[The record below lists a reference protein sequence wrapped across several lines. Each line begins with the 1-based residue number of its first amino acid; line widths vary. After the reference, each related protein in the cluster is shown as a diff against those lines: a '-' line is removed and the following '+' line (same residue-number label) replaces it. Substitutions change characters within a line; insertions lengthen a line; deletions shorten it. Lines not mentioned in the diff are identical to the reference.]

1 MTGAEALRV
10 ALPRLQAA
18 GVEGAAR
25 DLRLLLAFAI
35 GIPPDRLT
43 LMLNDPL
50 SDAAIA
56 RFDAAV
62 AARAARQPVSQIVGG
77 RLFWGRWFRVTPDV
91 LDPRPETETLI
102 AAALSGVFSR
112 VLDLGTGSGA
122 ILITL
127 LAERSGAVGTGV
139 DLSEKAL
146 SVAAGNATS
155 LLVADRATFLQSD
168 WLRGVSGTF
177 DLVAANPPYISEA
190 EMPGLSPEVGLWEP
204 RLALTPGG
212 DGLEAYRSILR
223 DIRTVLA
230 PSARVLLEIGAS
242 QGDAVASLC
251 RTAGLQAVLVLQDI
265 DGRDRVVSA
274 IAPPGGL

>member
-1 MTGAEALRV
+1 MTGAEALRA

-25 DLRLLLAFAI
+25 DLRLLLAFAT

-43 LMLNDPL
+43 PVLADPL
-50 SDAAIA
+50 PGAAAA
-56 RFDAAV
+56 RFEAAV
-62 AARAARQPVSQIVGG
+62 SARVSHQPVSQIVGG

-102 AAALSGVFSR
+102 AAALDGEFSR

-127 LAERSGAVGTGV
+127 LAERGEATGTGV
-139 DLSEKAL
+139 DLSPKAL
-146 SVAAGNATS
+146 SVAAANAAALS
-155 LLVADRATFLQSD
+155 VAGRATFLQSD
-168 WLRGVSGTF
+168 WLSAVRGRF
-177 DLVAANPPYISEA
+177 DLVVANPPYIAEA
-190 EMPGLSPEVGLWEP
+190 ELPALSPEVRLWEP

-212 DGLEAYRSILR
+212 DGLDACRSILR
-223 DIRTVLA
+223 DVRSVLV
-230 PSARVLLEIGAS
+230 PSGRVLLEIGAS
-242 QGDAVASLC
+242 QGDAVAALC
-251 RTAGLQAVLVLQDI
+251 QSAGLQAVTVLQDM

-274 IAPPGGL
+274 VAA

>member
-1 MTGAEALRV
+1 MTGTEALRA

-18 GVEGAAR
+18 GAEGAAR

-35 GIPPDRLT
+35 GIAPDRLT
-43 LMLNDPL
+43 LVLNDPL
-50 SDAAIA
+50 PEAAIA
-56 RFDAAV
+56 RFEAAV

-102 AAALSGVFSR
+102 AAALDGAFSR

-139 DLSEKAL
+139 DLSRNAL
-146 SVAAGNATS
+146 SVATGNAVS
-155 LLVADRATFLQSD
+155 LSVADRTSFLQSD
-168 WLRGVSGTF
+168 WLGAVSGSF
-177 DLVAANPPYISEA
+177 DLVVANPPYISEA
-190 EMPGLSPEVGLWEP
+190 EMSGLSPEVRQWEP

-223 DIRTVLA
+223 DVRRVLA
-230 PSARVLLEIGAS
+230 PSGRLLLEIGAG
-242 QGDAVASLC
+242 QGAAVAALC
-251 RTAGLQAVLVLQDI
+251 RTAGLQAVTVLQDM

-274 IAPPGGL
+274 IAASGGL

>member
-1 MTGAEALRV
+1 MTGTEALRA

-25 DLRLLLAFAI
+25 DLRLLLAFAT

-43 LMLNDPL
+43 PVLADPL
-50 SDAAIA
+50 PGAAAA
-56 RFDAAV
+56 RFEAAV
-62 AARAARQPVSQIVGG
+62 TARVARQPVSQIVGG

-102 AAALSGVFSR
+102 AAALDGEFSR

-127 LAERSGAVGTGV
+127 LAERAGATGTGV
-139 DLSEKAL
+139 DLSPKAL
-146 SVAAGNATS
+146 SVAAANAAALS
-155 LLVADRATFLQSD
+155 VAGRATFLQSD
-168 WLRGVSGTF
+168 WLSAVRGRF
-177 DLVAANPPYISEA
+177 DLVVANPPYIA
-190 EMPGLSPEVGLWEP
+190 QADMPGLSPEVRLWEP

-212 DGLEAYRSILR
+212 DGLGAYRSILR
-223 DIRTVLA
+223 DVRSVLV
-230 PSARVLLEIGAS
+230 PGGRVLLETGAG
-242 QGDAVASLC
+242 QGDAVAALC
-251 RTAGLQAVLVLQDI
+251 QSAGLQAVRVLPDM

-274 IAPPGGL
+274 VAA

>member
-1 MTGAEALRV
+1 MTGAEALRA

-56 RFDAAV
+56 RFEAAV
-62 AARAARQPVSQIVGG
+62 VARVSRQPVSQIVGG

-102 AAALSGVFSR
+102 AAALDGAFSR

-127 LAERSGAVGTGV
+127 LAERSGPVGTGV

-146 SVAAGNATS
+146 SVAAGNAAALS
-155 LLVADRATFLQSD
+155 VADRATFLQSD

-177 DLVAANPPYISEA
+177 DLVVANPPYISEA
-190 EMPGLSPEVGLWEP
+190 EMPGLSPEVRRWEP

-212 DGLEAYRSILR
+212 DGLEAYRRILR

-230 PSARVLLEIGAS
+230 PSARVLLEIGSA
-242 QGDAVASLC
+242 QGDAVAALC
-251 RTAGLQAVLVLQDI
+251 RTAGLQAVTVLQDL

-274 IAPPGGL
+274 IASPGGL

>member
-1 MTGAEALRV
+1 MTGAEALRA

-25 DLRLLLAFAI
+25 DLRLLLAFAT

-43 LMLNDPL
+43 PVLADPL
-50 SDAAIA
+50 PGAAAA
-56 RFDAAV
+56 RFEAAV
-62 AARAARQPVSQIVGG
+62 SARVSRQPVSQIVGG

-102 AAALSGVFSR
+102 AAALDGEFSR

-127 LAERSGAVGTGV
+127 LAERGEATGTGV
-139 DLSEKAL
+139 DLSPKAL
-146 SVAAGNATS
+146 SVAAANAAALS
-155 LLVADRATFLQSD
+155 VAGRATFLQSD
-168 WLRGVSGTF
+168 WLSAVRGRF
-177 DLVAANPPYISEA
+177 DLVVANPPYIAEA
-190 EMPGLSPEVGLWEP
+190 ELPALSPEVRLWEP

-212 DGLEAYRSILR
+212 DGLDACRSILR
-223 DIRTVLA
+223 DVRSVLV
-230 PSARVLLEIGAS
+230 PSGRVLLEIGAS
-242 QGDAVASLC
+242 QGDAVAALC
-251 RTAGLQAVLVLQDI
+251 QSAGLQAVTVLQDM

-274 IAPPGGL
+274 VAA

>member
-1 MTGAEALRV
+1 MTGAEALRA

-25 DLRLLLAFAI
+25 DLRLLLAFAT

-43 LMLNDPL
+43 PVLADPL
-50 SDAAIA
+50 PGAAAA
-56 RFDAAV
+56 RFEAAV
-62 AARAARQPVSQIVGG
+62 TARVARQPVSQIVGG

-102 AAALSGVFSR
+102 ATALDGEFSR

-127 LAERSGAVGTGV
+127 LAERAGATGTGV
-139 DLSEKAL
+139 DLSPKAL
-146 SVAAGNATS
+146 SVAAANAAALS
-155 LLVADRATFLQSD
+155 VAGRATFLQSD
-168 WLRGVSGTF
+168 WLSAVRGRF
-177 DLVAANPPYISEA
+177 DLVVANPPYIAQA
-190 EMPGLSPEVGLWEP
+190 EMPGLSPEVRLWEP

-212 DGLEAYRSILR
+212 DGLDACRSILR
-223 DIRTVLA
+223 DVRSVLV
-230 PSARVLLEIGAS
+230 PSGRALLEIGAS
-242 QGDAVASLC
+242 QGDAVAALC
-251 RTAGLQAVLVLQDI
+251 QSAGLQAVTVLQDM

-274 IAPPGGL
+274 VAA

>member
-1 MTGAEALRV
+1 MTGAEALRA

-43 LMLNDPL
+43 PVLADAL
-50 SDAAIA
+50 SGAAAA
-56 RFDAAV
+56 RFEAAV
-62 AARAARQPVSQIVGG
+62 SARVSRQPVSQIVGG

-102 AAALSGVFSR
+102 AAALDGEFSR

-127 LAERSGAVGTGV
+127 LAERAGATGTGV
-139 DLSEKAL
+139 DLSPKAL
-146 SVAAGNATS
+146 SVATANAAALSVAG
-155 LLVADRATFLQSD
+155 RATFLQSD
-168 WLRGVSGTF
+168 WLSAVRGRF
-177 DLVAANPPYISEA
+177 DLVVANPPYIAEA
-190 EMPGLSPEVGLWEP
+190 ELPALSPEVRLWEP

-212 DGLEAYRSILR
+212 DGLDACRSILR
-223 DIRTVLA
+223 DVRSVLV
-230 PSARVLLEIGAS
+230 PGGRILLETGAS
-242 QGDAVASLC
+242 QGDAVAALC
-251 RTAGLQAVLVLQDI
+251 QTAGLQAVTVLQDM

-274 IAPPGGL
+274 FAA

>member
-1 MTGAEALRV
+1 MTGAEALRA

-25 DLRLLLAFAI
+25 DLRLLLAFAT

-43 LMLNDPL
+43 PVLADPL
-50 SDAAIA
+50 PGAAAA
-56 RFDAAV
+56 RFEAAV
-62 AARAARQPVSQIVGG
+62 TARVARQPVSQIVGG

-102 AAALSGVFSR
+102 ATALDGEFSR

-127 LAERSGAVGTGV
+127 LAERAGATGTGV
-139 DLSEKAL
+139 DLSPKAL
-146 SVAAGNATS
+146 SVAAANAAALS
-155 LLVADRATFLQSD
+155 VAGRATFLQSD
-168 WLRGVSGTF
+168 WLSAVRGRF
-177 DLVAANPPYISEA
+177 DLVVANPPYIAEA
-190 EMPGLSPEVGLWEP
+190 DMPGLSPEVRLWEP

-212 DGLEAYRSILR
+212 DGLDACRSILR
-223 DIRTVLA
+223 DVRSVLV
-230 PSARVLLEIGAS
+230 PSGRALLEIGAS
-242 QGDAVASLC
+242 QGDAVAALC
-251 RTAGLQAVLVLQDI
+251 QSAGLQAVTVLQDM

-274 IAPPGGL
+274 VAA

>member
-1 MTGAEALRV
+1 MTGAEALRA

-25 DLRLLLAFAI
+25 DLRLLLAFAT

-43 LMLNDPL
+43 PVLADPL
-50 SDAAIA
+50 PGAAAA
-56 RFDAAV
+56 RFEAAV
-62 AARAARQPVSQIVGG
+62 TARVARQPVSQIVGG

-102 AAALSGVFSR
+102 ATALDGEFSR

-127 LAERSGAVGTGV
+127 LAERAGATGTGV
-139 DLSEKAL
+139 DLSPKAL
-146 SVAAGNATS
+146 SVAAANAAALS
-155 LLVADRATFLQSD
+155 VAGRATFLQSD
-168 WLRGVSGTF
+168 WLSAVRGRF
-177 DLVAANPPYISEA
+177 DLVVANPPYIAQA
-190 EMPGLSPEVGLWEP
+190 EMPGLSPEVRLWEP

-212 DGLEAYRSILR
+212 DGLDACRSILR
-223 DIRTVLA
+223 DVRSVLV
-230 PSARVLLEIGAS
+230 PSGRVLLEIGAS
-242 QGDAVASLC
+242 QGDAVAALC
-251 RTAGLQAVLVLQDI
+251 QSAGLQAVTVLQDM

-274 IAPPGGL
+274 VAA

>member
-1 MTGAEALRV
+1 MTGAEALRA

-18 GVEGAAR
+18 GVEGAVR

-43 LMLNDPL
+43 LVLNDPL
-50 SDAAIA
+50 SDSAIA

-62 AARAARQPVSQIVGG
+62 VARVSRQPVSQIVGG

-102 AAALSGVFSR
+102 AAALDGAFSR

-127 LAERSGAVGTGV
+127 LAERRGAVGTGV
-139 DLSEKAL
+139 DLSENAL

-168 WLRGVSGTF
+168 WLNAVSGTF
-177 DLVAANPPYISEA
+177 DLVVANPPYISEA
-190 EMPGLSPEVGLWEP
+190 EMPGLSLEVRRWEP

-230 PSARVLLEIGAS
+230 PSARVLLEIGAA
-242 QGDAVASLC
+242 QGDAVAALC
-251 RTAGLQAVLVLQDI
+251 RTAGLQAVTVLQDL

-274 IAPPGGL
+274 IAAQGGL

>member
-1 MTGAEALRV
+1 MTGAEALRA

-25 DLRLLLAFAI
+25 DLRLLLAFAT

-43 LMLNDPL
+43 PVLADPL
-50 SDAAIA
+50 PGAAAA
-56 RFDAAV
+56 RFEAAV
-62 AARAARQPVSQIVGG
+62 TARVARQPVSQIVGG

-102 AAALSGVFSR
+102 AAALDGEFSR

-127 LAERSGAVGTGV
+127 LAERAGATGTGV
-139 DLSEKAL
+139 DLSPKAL
-146 SVAAGNATS
+146 SVAAANAAALS
-155 LLVADRATFLQSD
+155 VAGRATFLQSD
-168 WLRGVSGTF
+168 WLSAVRGRF
-177 DLVAANPPYISEA
+177 DLVVANPPYIA
-190 EMPGLSPEVGLWEP
+190 QADMPGLSPEVRLWEP

-212 DGLEAYRSILR
+212 DGLDACRSILR
-223 DIRTVLA
+223 DVRSVLV
-230 PSARVLLEIGAS
+230 PSGRVLLEIGAS
-242 QGDAVASLC
+242 QGDAVAALC
-251 RTAGLQAVLVLQDI
+251 QSAGLQAVTVLQDM

-274 IAPPGGL
+274 VAA

>member
-1 MTGAEALRV
+1 MTGAEALRA

-43 LMLNDPL
+43 LVLNDPL
-50 SDAAIA
+50 SEAAIA
-56 RFDAAV
+56 RFEAAV

-102 AAALSGVFSR
+102 AAALDGAFSR

-146 SVAAGNATS
+146 SVAAGNVAS
-155 LLVADRATFLQSD
+155 LSVADRATFLQSD

-177 DLVAANPPYISEA
+177 DLVVANPPYISEA
-190 EMPGLSPEVGLWEP
+190 EMPGLSPEVRRWEP

-212 DGLEAYRSILR
+212 DGLEAYRRILA
-223 DIRTVLA
+223 DIGTVLA
-230 PSARVLLEIGAS
+230 PSARVLLEIGAA
-242 QGDAVASLC
+242 QGDAVAALC
-251 RTAGLQAVLVLQDI
+251 RTAGLQAVTVLQDL

-274 IAPPGGL
+274 MASPGGL

>member
-1 MTGAEALRV
+1 MTGAEALRA

-25 DLRLLLAFAI
+25 DLRLLLAFAT

-43 LMLNDPL
+43 PVLADPL
-50 SDAAIA
+50 PGAAAA
-56 RFDAAV
+56 RFEAAV
-62 AARAARQPVSQIVGG
+62 TARVARQPVSQIVGG

-102 AAALSGVFSR
+102 AAALDGEFSR

-127 LAERSGAVGTGV
+127 LAERGEATGTGV
-139 DLSEKAL
+139 DLSPKAL
-146 SVAAGNATS
+146 SVAAANAAALS
-155 LLVADRATFLQSD
+155 VAGRATFLQSD
-168 WLRGVSGTF
+168 WLSAVRGRF
-177 DLVAANPPYISEA
+177 DLVVANPPYIAEA
-190 EMPGLSPEVGLWEP
+190 DMPGLSPEVRLWEP

-212 DGLEAYRSILR
+212 DGLDACRSILR
-223 DIRTVLA
+223 DVRSVLV
-230 PSARVLLEIGAS
+230 PSGRVLLEIGAS
-242 QGDAVASLC
+242 QGDAVAALC
-251 RTAGLQAVLVLQDI
+251 QSAGLQAVTVLQDM

-274 IAPPGGL
+274 VAA

>member
-1 MTGAEALRV
+1 MTGTEALRA

-18 GVEGAAR
+18 GIEGAAR

-35 GIPPDRLT
+35 GIAPDRLT
-43 LMLNDPL
+43 LVLNDPL
-50 SDAAIA
+50 PEAAIA
-56 RFDAAV
+56 RFEAAV

-102 AAALSGVFSR
+102 AAALDGAFSR

-127 LAERSGAVGTGV
+127 LAERREAMGTGV
-139 DLSEKAL
+139 DLSDKAL
-146 SVAAGNATS
+146 SVATGNAVS
-155 LLVADRATFLQSD
+155 LSVADRTSFLQSD
-168 WLRGVSGTF
+168 WLGAVSGSF
-177 DLVAANPPYISEA
+177 DLVVANPPYISEA
-190 EMPGLSPEVGLWEP
+190 EMSGLSPEVRQWEP

-212 DGLEAYRSILR
+212 DGLAAYRSILQDVR
-223 DIRTVLA
+223 RVLA
-230 PSARVLLEIGAS
+230 PSGRLLLEIGAG
-242 QGDAVASLC
+242 QGAAVAALC
-251 RTAGLQAVLVLQDI
+251 RTAGLQAVTVLQDM

-274 IAPPGGL
+274 IAASGGL

>member
-1 MTGAEALRV
+1 MTGAEALRA

-18 GVEGAAR
+18 GIEGAAR
-25 DLRLLLAFAI
+25 DLRLLLAFAM

-43 LMLNDPL
+43 LMLTDPL
-50 SDAAIA
+50 PDAAIT
-56 RFDAAV
+56 RFEAAV

-102 AAALSGVFSR
+102 AVALDGAFNR

-127 LAERSGAVGTGV
+127 LAEQSGAVGTGV
-139 DLSEKAL
+139 DLSESAL
-146 SVAAGNATS
+146 SVAAGNAAS
-155 LLVADRATFLQSD
+155 LSVADRATFLPSD
-168 WLRGVSGTF
+168 WLRGVSGSF
-177 DLVAANPPYISEA
+177 DLVVANPPYISEA
-190 EMPGLSPEVGLWEP
+190 EMSGLSPEVRLWEP
-204 RLALTPGG
+204 RLALTPEG

-242 QGDAVASLC
+242 QGDAVATLC
-251 RTAGLQAVLVLQDI
+251 RTAGLQAVTVLQDL

-274 IAPPGGL
+274 IAAPGGL

>member
-1 MTGAEALRV
+1 MTGTEALRA

-18 GVEGAAR
+18 GIEGAAR

-35 GIPPDRLT
+35 GIAPDRLT
-43 LMLNDPL
+43 LVLNDPL
-50 SDAAIA
+50 PEAAIA
-56 RFDAAV
+56 RFEAAV

-102 AAALSGVFSR
+102 AAALDGAFSR

-127 LAERSGAVGTGV
+127 LAERREAMGTGV
-139 DLSEKAL
+139 DLSDKAL
-146 SVAAGNATS
+146 SVATGNAVS
-155 LLVADRATFLQSD
+155 LSVADRTSFLQSD
-168 WLRGVSGTF
+168 WLGAVSGSF
-177 DLVAANPPYISEA
+177 DLVVANPPYISEA
-190 EMPGLSPEVGLWEP
+190 EMSGLSPEVRQWEP

-212 DGLEAYRSILR
+212 DGLAAYRSILR
-223 DIRTVLA
+223 DVRRVLA
-230 PSARVLLEIGAS
+230 PSGRLLLEIGAG
-242 QGDAVASLC
+242 QGAAVAALC
-251 RTAGLQAVLVLQDI
+251 RTAGLHAVTVLQDM

-274 IAPPGGL
+274 IAASGGL

>member
-1 MTGAEALRV
+1 MTGAEALRA

-25 DLRLLLAFAI
+25 DLRLLLAFAT

-43 LMLNDPL
+43 PVLADPL
-50 SDAAIA
+50 PGAAAA
-56 RFDAAV
+56 RFEAAV
-62 AARAARQPVSQIVGG
+62 LARVARQPVSQIVGG

-102 AAALSGVFSR
+102 AAALDGEFSR

-127 LAERSGAVGTGV
+127 LAERAGATGTGV
-139 DLSEKAL
+139 DLSPKAL
-146 SVAAGNATS
+146 SVAAANAAALS
-155 LLVADRATFLQSD
+155 VAGRATFLKSD
-168 WLRGVSGTF
+168 WLSAVRGRF
-177 DLVAANPPYISEA
+177 DLVVANPPYIA
-190 EMPGLSPEVGLWEP
+190 QADMPGLSPEVRLWEP

-212 DGLEAYRSILR
+212 DGLDACRSILR
-223 DIRTVLA
+223 DVRSVLV
-230 PSARVLLEIGAS
+230 PSGRVLLEIGAS
-242 QGDAVASLC
+242 QGDAVAALC
-251 RTAGLQAVLVLQDI
+251 QSAGLQAVTVLQDM

-274 IAPPGGL
+274 VAA

>member
-1 MTGAEALRV
+1 MTGAEALRA

-25 DLRLLLAFAI
+25 DLRLLLAFAT

-43 LMLNDPL
+43 PVLADPL
-50 SDAAIA
+50 PGAAAA
-56 RFDAAV
+56 RFEAAV
-62 AARAARQPVSQIVGG
+62 TARVARQPVSQIVGG

-102 AAALSGVFSR
+102 AAALDGEFSR

-127 LAERSGAVGTGV
+127 LAERAGATGTGV
-139 DLSEKAL
+139 DLSPKAL
-146 SVAAGNATS
+146 SVAAANAAALS
-155 LLVADRATFLQSD
+155 VAGRATFLQSD
-168 WLRGVSGTF
+168 WLSAVRGRF
-177 DLVAANPPYISEA
+177 DLVVANPPYIAQA
-190 EMPGLSPEVGLWEP
+190 EMPGLSPEVRLWEP

-212 DGLEAYRSILR
+212 DGLDACRSILR
-223 DIRTVLA
+223 DVRSVLV
-230 PSARVLLEIGAS
+230 PGGRVLLETGAG
-242 QGDAVASLC
+242 QGDAVAALC
-251 RTAGLQAVLVLQDI
+251 QSAGLQAVRVLPDM

-274 IAPPGGL
+274 VAA

>member
-1 MTGAEALRV
+1 MTGAEALRA

-35 GIPPDRLT
+35 GIAPDRLIPV
-43 LMLNDPL
+43 LADPL
-50 SDAAIA
+50 PGAAAA
-56 RFDAAV
+56 RFEAAV
-62 AARAARQPVSQIVGG
+62 TARVARQPVSQIVGG

-102 AAALSGVFSR
+102 AAALDGEFSR

-127 LAERSGAVGTGV
+127 LAERAGATGTGV
-139 DLSEKAL
+139 DLSPKAL
-146 SVAAGNATS
+146 SVATANAAALSVAG
-155 LLVADRATFLQSD
+155 RATFLQSD
-168 WLRGVSGTF
+168 WLSAVRGRF
-177 DLVAANPPYISEA
+177 DLVVANPPYIAEA
-190 EMPGLSPEVGLWEP
+190 DMPGLSPEVRLWEP

-212 DGLEAYRSILR
+212 DGLDACRSILR
-223 DIRTVLA
+223 DVRSVLV
-230 PSARVLLEIGAS
+230 PGGRVLLEIGAS
-242 QGDAVASLC
+242 QGDAVAALC
-251 RTAGLQAVLVLQDI
+251 QSAGLQAVTVLQDM

-274 IAPPGGL
+274 VAA

>member
-1 MTGAEALRV
+1 MTGAEALRA

-25 DLRLLLAFAI
+25 DLRLLLAFAT

-43 LMLNDPL
+43 PVLADPL
-50 SDAAIA
+50 PGAAAA
-56 RFDAAV
+56 RFEAAV
-62 AARAARQPVSQIVGG
+62 TARVARQPVSQIVGG

-102 AAALSGVFSR
+102 AAALDGEFSR

-127 LAERSGAVGTGV
+127 LAERGEATGTGV
-139 DLSEKAL
+139 DLSPKAL
-146 SVAAGNATS
+146 SVAAANAAALS
-155 LLVADRATFLQSD
+155 VAGRATFLQSD
-168 WLRGVSGTF
+168 WLSAVRGRF
-177 DLVAANPPYISEA
+177 DLVVANPPYIAEA
-190 EMPGLSPEVGLWEP
+190 ELPALSPEVRLWEP

-212 DGLEAYRSILR
+212 DGLDACRSILR
-223 DIRTVLA
+223 DVRSVLV
-230 PSARVLLEIGAS
+230 PSGRVLLEIGAS
-242 QGDAVASLC
+242 QGDAVAALC
-251 RTAGLQAVLVLQDI
+251 QSAGLQAVTVLQDM

-274 IAPPGGL
+274 VAA

>member
-1 MTGAEALRV
+1 MTGAEALRA

-43 LMLNDPL
+43 PVLADPI
-50 SDAAIA
+50 SASAAA
-56 RFDAAV
+56 RFEAAV
-62 AARAARQPVSQIVGG
+62 LARVARQPVSQIVGG
-77 RLFWGRWFRVTPDV
+77 RLFWGRWFSVTPDV

-102 AAALSGVFSR
+102 AAALDGVFSR

-127 LAERSGAVGTGV
+127 LAERGAATGTGV
-139 DLSEKAL
+139 DLSGKAL
-146 SVAAGNATS
+146 SVAAANAAALS
-155 LLVADRATFLQSD
+155 VAGRATFVQSD
-168 WLRGVSGTF
+168 WLSAVSGRF
-177 DLVAANPPYISEA
+177 DLVVANPPYIAEA
-190 EMPGLSPEVGLWEP
+190 EMPALSPEVRLWEP

-212 DGLEAYRSILR
+212 DGLDACRSILR
-223 DIRTVLA
+223 DVRSVLL
-230 PSARVLLEIGAS
+230 PSGRVLLETGAS
-242 QGDAVASLC
+242 QGDAVAALC
-251 RTAGLQAVLVLQDI
+251 RSAGLQAVTVLQDM

-274 IAPPGGL
+274 VAA

>member
-1 MTGAEALRV
+1 MTGAEALRA

-25 DLRLLLAFAI
+25 DLRLLLAFAT

-43 LMLNDPL
+43 PVLADPL
-50 SDAAIA
+50 PGAAAA
-56 RFDAAV
+56 RFEAAV
-62 AARAARQPVSQIVGG
+62 TARVARQPVSQIVGG

-102 AAALSGVFSR
+102 AAALDGEFSR

-127 LAERSGAVGTGV
+127 LAERAGATGTGV
-139 DLSEKAL
+139 DLSPKAL
-146 SVAAGNATS
+146 SVAAANAAALS
-155 LLVADRATFLQSD
+155 VAGRATFLQSD
-168 WLRGVSGTF
+168 WLSAVRGRF
-177 DLVAANPPYISEA
+177 DLVVANPPYIAEA
-190 EMPGLSPEVGLWEP
+190 EMPGLSPEVRLWEP

-212 DGLEAYRSILR
+212 DGLDACRSILR
-223 DIRTVLA
+223 DVRSVLV
-230 PSARVLLEIGAS
+230 PGGRVLLEIGAS
-242 QGDAVASLC
+242 QGDAVAALC
-251 RTAGLQAVLVLQDI
+251 QSAGLQAVTVLQDM

-274 IAPPGGL
+274 VAA